1 MAMGKRSNEMSF
13 EEFKQAFRD
22 MCAAFGTT
30 GILREIDELLR
41 SGCSEADAKRWI
53 AARIWDFPEP
63 LRNQLV
69 MAFATEALRESAEQA
84 EPPMTKEEEN
94 RRFMEIW
101 KTRGFPAARE
111 WEQQQRAKTPLPGGG
126 R

>member
-1 MAMGKRSNEMSF
+1 MATEKHSDEMSF
-13 EEFKQAFRD
+13 EEFKKLFRD
-22 MCAAFGTT
+22 MSAAFGTT
-30 GILREIDELLR
+30 GMLREFEEVLR
-41 SGCSEADAKRWI
+41 SGCSEAEAKRWI

-69 MAFATEALRESAEQA
+69 LAFATEALRQSAEQA
-84 EPPMTKEEEN
+84 EPPMTKEEDN

-101 KTRGFPAARE
+101 KTQGVLAARE
-111 WEQQQRAKTPLPGGG
+111 WERRQRAIKARQGGG